1 MTITRLEE
9 LRREDRE
16 QLARLSSR
24 KNLDDLTP
32 MLLRW
37 LVIRMRIITIAS
49 SEPRQ
54 DMLRTI
60 KTLDLVTSELEGL
73 KIR

>member
-16 QLARLSSR
+16 QFARMTSR

>member
-16 QLARLSSR
+16 QLARMTSR